1 MQATFDTVA
10 GETVEVR
17 LAWHEFQPVDKA
29 MIIDS
34 LPPLD
39 PAQITGFGFNHSR
52 FSFNGLPNPRFH
64 DGQFAL
70 EVSGLDILGRGSR
83 AQPKTC

>member
-1 MQATFDTVA
+1 MASCGHDTHCDVPVQATFDTVE
-10 GETVEVR
+10 GQDTEVR

-34 LPPLD
+34 LPPLN
-39 PAQITGFGFNHSR
+39 PSEISSLGFNHSR

-64 DGQFAL
+64 DGAFSL
-70 EVSGLDILGRGSR
+70 EV
-83 AQPKTC
+83 

>member
-1 MQATFDTVA
+1 MTFCCVQATFDTVD

-64 DGQFAL
+64 DGRFAL
-70 EVSGLDILGRGSR
+70 EVRSVECLRVGG
-83 AQPKTC
+83 